1 MKTTEDHLNLKLL
14 QQAVTYFRTQ
24 SHGYDRLFRE
34 LKRKYRMLGY
44 LGGKVTLQAMTPA
57 ESETLTGLLN
67 HRFDPGTDGNI
78 RVKEIEQGLTK
89 TRFAGVG
96 LLAILEGYFGEPV
109 VSKKEEQ
116 LQQEQA
122 WNAFWEGVLVEMD
135 DNSHPSAKEWFQAL
149 SRHQGAGAMAV
160 RQWWNSSPQDVKQW
174 LLIVAKALYYLGR
187 VDVTEYI
194 RLAVLSTHMTGNPH
208 AFDMNTPSGRLL
220 LYALCY
226 MRGKSVPTNTEEM
239 MQILYEHRI
248 LRDDLSS
255 QVVVSGIFGKKTG
268 CGWEIGS
275 KKEVIGLPLRTVVKY
290 TDFEPFLQ
298 EGCFNRVWMV
308 ENPAVFSSLLDRWE
322 HEYGRSPFPPLV
334 CSSGQFSLAVLAL
347 CDRLVSAGCQLHYS
361 GDFDPEGFQMAVRL
375 WRRYGAG
382 NVAFWRYTVEDY
394 VSAAQDIHIE
404 EWRWNN
410 LRKLVVEDENQE
422 LPTDLVKTIQTA
434 LQQQKPVYQESLL
447 DKLYN
452 DMKSALKPKSV

>member
-1 MKTTEDHLNLKLL
+1 MTPEDHRKL
-14 QQAVTYFRTQ
+14 QEQAVTYFRTRSQ
-24 SHGYDRLFRE
+24 GYNRLFRE
-34 LKRKYRMLGY
+34 LKRKYRSLGY
-44 LGGKVTLQAMTPA
+44 LGGKVTLRGMTSA
-57 ESETLTGLLN
+57 EAEVLTGLLN
-67 HRFDPGTDGNI
+67 RRYDPDTDGI
-78 RVKEIEQGLTK
+78 IHVTDIEQGLTK
-89 TRFAGVG
+89 TRFSGVN
-96 LLAILEGYFGEPV
+96 LLAILEGYFGEPL

-122 WNAFWEGVLVEMD
+122 WNAFWEGVLVEID
-135 DNSHPSAKEWFQAL
+135 DDSYSTAKEWFQAL

-174 LLIVAKALYYLGR
+174 LLTVAKALHYLSR
-187 VDVTEYI
+187 MEQTEYI
-194 RLAVLSTHMTGNPH
+194 RLALLATNMTRNPH

-226 MRGKSVPTNTEEM
+226 MSQKSVPGNAEEVA
-239 MQILYEHRI
+239 QILFDHRI

-268 CGWEIGS
+268 WRLGDGS

-298 EGCFNRVWMV
+298 QGCLKRVWMV

-322 HEYGRSPFPPLV
+322 HEYGGSPLPPLV

-347 CDRLVSAGCQLHYS
+347 SDRLVSSGCQLFYS

-394 VSAAQDIHIE
+394 ASAPQDIHIE

-410 LRKLVVEDENQE
+410 LRKLVVEEEYQG
-422 LPTDLVKTIQTA
+422 LPTNFVKTMQTA
-434 LQQQKPVYQESLL
+434 LQKQKPVYQESLL
-447 DKLYN
+447 DKLYS
-452 DMKSALKPKSV
+452 DMKSALQPKSV